1 MVERFLFDRIDA
13 KAARAPIRVELD
25 RTSLGASDEAEATLT
40 FVHFARTRTDIALDA
55 TVGKCV
61 PVSSGMGHVKKRS
74 TGKLVTG
81 QIQSSEFWPV
91 RQ

>member
-40 FVHFARTRTDIALDA
+40 FVDRSASSSRFA
-55 TVGKCV
+55 
-61 PVSSGMGHVKKRS
+61 SSLFASLPFNDSGQS
-74 TGKLVTG
+74 TSGRLTSLPMK
-81 QIQSSEFWPV
+81 
-91 RQ
+91 